1 MSFPPGF
8 CVVVDNEDD
17 VGMVD
22 VEGGVGGVVGG
33 EGGEGERIGDT
44 GGGGGG
50 GGDEM
55 IDMILVISEVGE
67 ETGSGRIGCGVRWG
81 GGEVTVG
88 RREEVIWSLVKP
100 APSGSAKKADIT
112 LLPSNSWV
120 CAPRFEGNSTQ
131 SLFEWW
137 SYVRNS
143 FVSPVKWVNSNC
155 RQIANSVD
163 NSSTHFLARVVKL
176 PSTNVMP
183 LDRDNLCGPL

>member
-17 VGMVD
+17 VCLVD
-22 VEGGVGGVVGG
+22 VEGGEG
-33 EGGEGERIGDT
+33 EESERIGDT
-44 GGGGGG
+44 RGGGGG

-55 IDMILVISEVGE
+55 IDMMSIISEVVA
-67 ETGSGRIGCGVRWG
+67 ETGSGRIGCGV
-81 GGEVTVG
+81 TAVG
-88 RREEVIWSLVKP
+88 RREEVIWSLVNP
-100 APSGSAKKADIT
+100 APLGSAKKADMT

-137 SYVRNS
+137 SYVRKI

-163 NSSTHFLARVVKL
+163 NSSTHFFARVVKL
-176 PSTNVMP
+176 PSTKLMP
-183 LDRDNLCGPL
+183 LERDNLCGPL

>member
-44 GGGGGG
+44 RGGGGG

-55 IDMILVISEVGE
+55 IDMMFLISEVGA
-67 ETGSGRIGCGVRWG
+67 ETGSGRIGCGRWV
-81 GGEVTVG
+81 GEVTVG

-100 APSGSAKKADIT
+100 APSGSAKKADMT

-120 CAPRFEGNSTQ
+120 WAPLFEGNSTQ
-131 SLFEWW
+131 SLFGWW
-137 SYVRNS
+137 S
-143 FVSPVKWVNSNC
+143 
-155 RQIANSVD
+155 
-163 NSSTHFLARVVKL
+163 
-176 PSTNVMP
+176 
-183 LDRDNLCGPL
+183 